1 MFQCIANV
9 TISSSQEEGPV
20 ELMMHLLPVE
30 FSSVENYLYHRKAFQ
45 TFPGSSLRFPE
56 VLCAHRTAPQ
66 WHHLPSVYAIAFV
79 RLLFIA
85 VCTKP

>member
-1 MFQCIANV
+1 MFKCIANV

-20 ELMMHLLPVE
+20 ELMMHVPPVE
-30 FSSVENYLYHRKAFQ
+30 FSAVENYLYHRKLFQ
-45 TFPGSSLRFPE
+45 TFPGSSLCFPE
-56 VLCAHRTAPQ
+56 VLCAHRPAPQ

-85 VCTKP
+85 ICIKP